1 LLKRHLQKLLL
12 RLLRR
17 TSLQKNLPM
26 NQVMSLRPPMNLLM
40 NQVMSL
46 LPPMNLRMSLLPQ
59 TNQVM
64 SLPLPMNLLLPTSQH
79 QQMSLLQPTNLPP
92 QRKKQLLRPTNLLL
106 LRRLLLQMKLLQ
118 LPSRLQLK
126 QLRQSLLQTVPPLWM
141 LR

>member
-17 TSLQKNLPM
+17 TSLQKKLPM

-79 QQMSLLQPTNLPP
+79 QQMSLPQPTNLSP
-92 QRKKQLLRPTNLLL
+92 QRKKQLLRPTNQLL